1 MAQTYNIHVDQ
12 GSTYTLTVT
21 YTTSAAGVNVDL
33 TGYEARMQ
41 VRLSTK
47 EVATLASFTSS
58 PVAGLEIVAPATNG
72 EVKLTITSVQTA
84 AYVFSNAVYD
94 LEVFDASAPPNV
106 IRLIQGRF
114 VVNPEVTR

>member
-12 GSTYTLTVT
+12 GSTYTLTVN
-21 YTTSAAGVNVDL
+21 YTDSTGGGVDL

-41 VRLSTK
+41 VRLSTE

-72 EVKLTITSVQTA
+72 EVKLTVTSVQTT
-84 AYVFSNAVYD
+84 AYTFKNAVYD
-94 LEVFDASAPPNV
+94 LEVFDASVPPDV